1 MDRKN
6 APPLQRSRTS
16 KVIALGQIIGVSDV
30 DEVSKTSNRDLIDQE
45 ILEKLKLE
53 VEIAQLQDC

>member
-53 VEIAQLQDC
+53 LEIAQLQDC

>member
-30 DEVSKTSNRDLIDQE
+30 DEVSKSSNRDLIDQE